1 MGVEPSIQRMVH
13 IDKLVSYYLYMH
25 MCVCVYIFFFLIIFF
40 STSSKRKRSR
50 KKQWI
55 LDIAWYGFSNLLHLS
70 KIPIIYFKNDQ
81 IQPFAFNNYVYSTGQ
96 TNNLISILLFA
107 GRTFN
112 SKGDAHRQD
121 CILLCN
127 GFFNTII
134 EHTKDTALYF
144 SHIIMQ

>member
-1 MGVEPSIQRMVH
+1 
-13 IDKLVSYYLYMH
+13 
-25 MCVCVYIFFFLIIFF
+25 MCVCVHILFSYYFF

-50 KKQWI
+50 KKQRI
-55 LDIAWYGFSNLLHLS
+55 LDTACYGYSYHLHLS

-96 TNNLISILLFA
+96 TNNLISILLFG
-107 GRTFN
+107 GRTVN
-112 SKGDAHRQD
+112 SKGDAYRQD
-121 CILLCN
+121 CLLLCN

-134 EHTKDTALYF
+134 EHTKDTAFYF